1 MARRWPLLFLFL
13 AAIDFNKADSAL
25 LAILILGDSTADI
38 GTNNF
43 LPAVRQEPIFLTL
56 ALIFLSLDPLEG
68 SVMDL
73 TVLIFLVSI
82 ILAQAKFILKSIV
95 LVTKQDKM
103 FQTEHF
109 LHNACIRTNEIASG
123 IIPKG

>member
-1 MARRWPLLFLFL
+1 
-13 AAIDFNKADSAL
+13 
-25 LAILILGDSTADI
+25 
-38 GTNNF
+38 
-43 LPAVRQEPIFLTL
+43 
-56 ALIFLSLDPLEG
+56 
-68 SVMDL
+68 MDL

-82 ILAQAKFILKSIV
+82 LLAQAKFMLKSIV